1 MDLLYSK
8 EGSLHL
14 TRCSSRTSQQKPTKN
29 NVHRHFSSKI
39 TILFLIN
46 SMSGVS
52 QCGTGGIHISNDQL
66 LVDHQQSEAIQ
77 IQIILFEKA
86 HDSCDPG
93 TCN

>member
-1 MDLLYSK
+1 
-8 EGSLHL
+8 
-14 TRCSSRTSQQKPTKN
+14 
-29 NVHRHFSSKI
+29 
-39 TILFLIN
+39 
-46 SMSGVS
+46 MSGVS